1 MGGRNGS
8 GDMLREKQRQLP
20 NLFSNM
26 SILSTLGVEPEGGCH
41 FPLEGWSK
49 FAQMAQRLI
58 ERDFYGKTTNDS
70 LTAPNLISASF
81 APARDRIELVF
92 DQPIEWDDKLKRE
105 FYLDGIRAK
114 IAAGRV
120 SGNTL
125 TLELTEPTSATKIT
139 YIKEI
144 DWSQDRLL
152 KGTNAMAALTFC
164 NVMIQDH
171 VRN

>member
-1 MGGRNGS
+1 MR
-8 GDMLREKQRQLP
+8 
-20 NLFSNM
+20 
-26 SILSTLGVEPEGGCH
+26 ILSTLGVEPEGGCH

-58 ERDFYGKTTNDS
+58 ERDFYGKTKSDA

-81 APARDRIELVF
+81 GPAGDRIELVF
-92 DQPIEWDDKLKRE
+92 DQPIEWNNKLTRE

-114 IAAGRV
+114 ITAASV

-152 KGTNAMAALTFC
+152 KGTNGLAALTFC
-164 NVMIQDH
+164 NVLIQNH